1 MKNRRKILAISVIL
15 LKTVVIPPAMMV
27 EDTRKQ
33 IRKIKYWKSGNNP
46 RNI

>member
-1 MKNRRKILAISVIL
+1 MKTKEKILAITIIL
-15 LKTVVIPPAMMV
+15 LKTVVIPPAMII

-33 IRKIKYWKSGNNP
+33 VKRIKYWKAGNNP